1 MTVFVAGIRG
11 WHRGFTG
18 QVCAVTGFCI
28 ASLCTH
34 IFSSEVNMAIIE
46 PLIPSDNPTA
56 VHFATSF
63 LSSAVVYAIVYGVCV
78 SLTGVVRRAL
88 SMLESGILDSLF
100 GALFGI
106 FNGVFLLSI
115 AMNLWL
121 CLNPEGPLLKL
132 CGSDDA
138 NAPQTVLLLAPA
150 VFGSPDACDL
160 HHEVQLREA
169 RKISCN
175 LRPLPG
181 VITQEGDSV
190 TGFMPKMDA
199 GLSKLEKDYSPK
211 PEKYVITHD
220 NA

>member
-1 MTVFVAGIRG
+1 MEEVFWTVAICATVFVAGIRG
-11 WHRGFTG
+11 WRKGFTG
-18 QVCAVTGFCI
+18 QVCSVTGFCI
-28 ASLCTH
+28 ASLCSH
-34 IFSSEVNMAIIE
+34 IFAAEVNTSFIETIIPAKNE
-46 PLIPSDNPTA
+46 A
-56 VHFATSF
+56 AAHFATSF
-63 LSSAVVYAIVYGVCV
+63 LSSAIVYGAVYGACIT
-78 SLTGVVRRAL
+78 LTGVVRRAL
-88 SMLESGILDSLF
+88 SMLESSLLDSLF

-106 FNGVFLLSI
+106 FNGVFALSI

-138 NAPQTVLLLAPA
+138 NAPQSVLLLAPA

-175 LRPLPG
+175 LRRVPG
-181 VITQEGDSV
+181 VIESETV
-190 TGFMPKMDA
+190 TNTRPAK
-199 GLSKLEKDYSPK
+199 SEI
-211 PEKYVITHD
+211 VITHD